1 MATDGRSI
9 VVIDASV
16 LINFL
21 AVDRIDLLTSHP
33 QFRFLVTDHVR
44 GEVTE
49 DVQLARLDAALDAQL
64 LDQVSVVGIREL
76 KAFAELTADGRLGV
90 GECAAIAL
98 ASVQAL
104 IVALDDKAAR
114 KRCRT
119 FDSSLQVIDTVELVV
134 SLIRL
139 HVLTVD
145 DADAIKLDWQTN
157 HRYTLKF
164 ASFGEVLDP

>member
-1 MATDGRSI
+1 MATAGRLI

-21 AVDRIDLLTSHP
+21 AVDRLGLLTSHP

-49 DVQLARLDAALDAQL
+49 DDELARLDAALDAQL
-64 LDQVSVVGIREL
+64 LEQVSVVGPREL
-76 KAFAELTADGRLGV
+76 ELFAKLTADGRLGV
-90 GECAAIAL
+90 GECVAIAL
-98 ASVQAL
+98 ASVQSF

-114 KRCRT
+114 KQCT
-119 FDSSLQVIDTVELVV
+119 SLDPSLQVLDTVELVL

-139 HVLTVD
+139 QVLTVEE
-145 DADAIKLDWQTN
+145 ADAIKFEWEMN
-157 HRYTLKF
+157 HRFTLKF
-164 ASFGEVLDP
+164 ASFGDLPGP

>member
-1 MATDGRSI
+1 MVTDGRSI

-21 AVDRIDLLTSHP
+21 AVDRLGLLTSHP

-49 DVQLARLDAALDAQL
+49 DAQLTRLDAALDAQL
-64 LDQVSVVGIREL
+64 LDQVSVVGFREL

-98 ASVQAL
+98 ASVQSL
-104 IVALDDKAAR
+104 ILALDDKAAH
-114 KRCRT
+114 KRCAT

-145 DADAIKLDWQTN
+145 EADAIKLDWQTS
-157 HRYTLKF
+157 LVPDF
-164 ASFGEVLDP
+164 DP